1 MTPAPAP
8 PTVLDPVTSAVA
20 SAYAVAL
27 LDNLGD
33 EEGEPVEAELAE
45 LAAAYAQVPGLG
57 ELLTAEFR
65 PAAAERF
72 VEKVFAPRVSEATY
86 ALLVILARHGR
97 LGLLPAVA
105 RACTDERNRRSGKV
119 PVEVVSAVAL
129 DEQLE
134 ARIAEQLAAALG
146 RPCVLTSRVDTKL
159 LGGLTVT
166 VGEQTYD
173 ASVATSL
180 KRLRRRLA
188 DRAGG
193 LAPVAADDAPAEP
206 QRPTQPGETAE

>member
-8 PTVLDPVTSAVA
+8 PTVLDPVTTAVA
-20 SAYAVAL
+20 SAYAVGL
-27 LDNLGD
+27 LDTLQND
-33 EEGEPVEAELAE
+33 EAEPVETELDE

-57 ELLTAEFR
+57 ERLTAEFR

-72 VEKVFAPRVSEATY
+72 VEKVFADRVSEATY

-105 RACTDERNRRSGKV
+105 RAYTDERNRRSGKV

-129 DEQLE
+129 DEAFE

-146 RPCVLTSRVDTKL
+146 RPCVLTSRVDAKL
-159 LGGLTVT
+159 LGGLTVN

-193 LAPVAADDAPAEP
+193 LAPARTGDANDDT
-206 QRPTQPGETAE
+206 QSPTQPGDTAE